1 MSRPVSDL
9 AGCFIACCIPYP
21 SLKPT
26 ALVRVHPLKETSMEV
41 LQYQVIEASNGFCIA
56 AFDESIGD
64 FSRLS
69 KEAYQQ
75 FEEACAAL
83 FTGTWTLA

>member
-1 MSRPVSDL
+1 
-9 AGCFIACCIPYP
+9 
-21 SLKPT
+21 
-26 ALVRVHPLKETSMEV
+26 MEV
-41 LQYQVIEASNGFCIA
+41 LQYQVIEAGNGFCIA
-56 AFDESIGD
+56 AFDESIGG

-69 KEAYQQ
+69 KEAYPQ

>member
-1 MSRPVSDL
+1 
-9 AGCFIACCIPYP
+9 
-21 SLKPT
+21 
-26 ALVRVHPLKETSMEV
+26 MEV

-56 AFDESIGD
+56 AVDESIGD

-75 FEEACAAL
+75 FDEACAAL